1 MNTPRQK
8 AELVGRIR
16 RVAQKDFA
24 ANPKMV
30 TDTRRAFTL
39 LEKLLAKLPPEQREQ
54 TKFVLYAELQALI
67 AGLRLDIAKLLGEV
81 EFANAAKDG
90 KDLGDEEYY
99 EEVYE
104 RMLAFATLDEHQWK

>member
-1 MNTPRQK
+1 MKTHTEK

-24 ANPKMV
+24 TNPKMLAE
-30 TDTRRAFTL
+30 TRRAFTL
-39 LEKLLAKLPPEQREQ
+39 LEKLLAKLPPERREQ

-67 AGLRLDIAKLLGEV
+67 ASFRLDIAKLLGEV
-81 EFANAAKDG
+81 EFANAARIG

-104 RMLAFATLDEHQWK
+104 RMLAFATLEEKEWK